1 METGI
6 KLIALWD
13 ENFIDHVTAGNTYE
27 VTKITD
33 IGFYIINDQGK
44 EVFPIS
50 SRFKKVIE

>member
-1 METGI
+1 MNPEI

-13 ENFIDHVTAGNTYE
+13 EKYVDHVTKGNAYT

-44 EVFPIS
+44 EVYPIS
-50 SRFKKVIE
+50 SKFKKVIE